1 MHIMKKLTM
10 SMYLGVLLMLVCLL
24 ASCGGRPAIT
34 MEDNGL
40 NEFSSSDRV
49 LMIVLDGFASRYLNY
64 LDQDSSLYQLLQYAT
79 YDLDGKTIYPSHT
92 CNAHTSLMTGTYP
105 DQHGV
110 IGNVYYDQ
118 NERVSQKNIY
128 AELIGQ
134 KTLFEIAR
142 EHGKKT
148 AIVSGKKNMLTL
160 FEKGCDIQATMTAHP
175 DYIKEAPQL
184 DDSENND
191 QYYDY
196 HIKTTT
202 WVFEALKSEL
212 EKENPHLTLVNI
224 QSADSIGHR
233 FGPDSSEVEQ
243 AVKLIDQ
250 EIGKLFSFMQ
260 KSDMLSDT
268 AVMILA
274 DHGMSPVSKAI
285 PINVLMNNNFD
296 QAAVVVDGRN
306 AYVWLNGDDAAA
318 VTTFFEAQEGVAQI
332 ISKGSTEAQAL
343 RVDCDRCPDLIL
355 NSEPDYLFI
364 PEALLSMYKGMHGTT
379 EGDDI
384 NIPIIIFG
392 SGIPQNQEMAAA
404 RIVDLA
410 ALTCKLMG
418 LTAEGFD
425 GTVPQLTAA
434 GAEAGAA
441 AVDFFTGQGD

>member
-40 NEFSSSDRV
+40 DEFGSSDRV
-49 LMIVLDGFASRYLNY
+49 ILIVLDGFASRYLNY

-79 YDLDGKTIYPSHT
+79 YDLDGQTIYPSHT

-105 DQHGV
+105 DQHGL

-118 NERVSQKNIY
+118 NERISQKNIS
-128 AELIGQ
+128 ADLIDQ
-134 KTLFEIAR
+134 KTLFEIAG

-160 FEKGCDIQATMTAHP
+160 FEKGCDIQATMSAHP
-175 DYIKEAPQL
+175 DYIGEALQL

-196 HIKTTT
+196 HLKTTS
-202 WVFEALKSEL
+202 WVFEALKSVLTE
-212 EKENPHLTLVNI
+212 EKPDFTLVNI

-233 FGPDSSEVEQ
+233 FGPDSFEVAQ

-250 EIGKLFSFMQ
+250 EIGKLFSYMK
-260 KSDMLSDT
+260 KSDILSDT

-306 AYVWLNGDDAAA
+306 AYIWLNGDDAAA
-318 VTTFFEAQEGVAQI
+318 VTTFFEAQEGVARI
-332 ISKGSTEAQAL
+332 TSKGSPEAQAL
-343 RVDCDRCPDLIL
+343 RVDCERCPDLIL
-355 NSEPDYLFI
+355 DSEPGYLFI
-364 PEALLSMYKGMHGTT
+364 PEALLWMYQGMHGTT
-379 EGDDI
+379 EDSDM
-384 NIPIIIFG
+384 NIPMIFFG
-392 SGIPQNQEMAAA
+392 SGIPQNQEMADAK
-404 RIVDLA
+404 IVDLA

-418 LTAEGFD
+418 LTADGFD
-425 GTVPQLTAA
+425 GTVPRLTAP
-434 GAEAGAA
+434 GAE